1 MGADMLERD
10 DLSVYIVAGVPKS
23 FKRKLQAF
31 VAEEAKSAAGEVML
45 LEDGFA
51 DWVVSRLADEKRPR
65 SNRTP
70 ASKALWS
77 AFSALSAARYHLQHS
92 EEEERVRELRQKVE
106 ELWRETSPMFP
117 DEGAAD
123 ADDADAE
130 GAAAGE
136 GDESVSGEAT
146 GTA

>member
-23 FKRKLQAF
+23 FKRKLQGF
-31 VAEEAKSAAGEVML
+31 VAEEAKGGHGEVML

-117 DEGAAD
+117 DEGA
-123 ADDADAE
+123 E
-130 GAAAGE
+130 AGE
-136 GDESVSGEAT
+136 SVEAADGDAG

>member
-31 VAEEAKSAAGEVML
+31 VAEEAKSGNGEVML
-45 LEDGFA
+45 LEDGFS
-51 DWVVSRLADEKRPR
+51 DWIVSRLADEKRPR
-65 SNRTP
+65 ANRTP

-117 DEGAAD
+117 EEGLAEEAEAEAEPPADEKA
-123 ADDADAE
+123 
-130 GAAAGE
+130 
-136 GDESVSGEAT
+136 
-146 GTA
+146 

>member
-23 FKRKLQAF
+23 FKRKLKAF
-31 VAEEAKSAAGEVML
+31 VAEEAKNDNGEVML
-45 LEDGFA
+45 QEDCFT
-51 DWVVSRLADEKRPR
+51 DWIVSRLGDDKRPR

-77 AFSALSAARYHLQHS
+77 AFSALGAARYHLQHS

-117 DEGAAD
+117 EEGPVADE
-123 ADDADAE
+123 E
-130 GAAAGE
+130 GTEEEGTEKE
-136 GDESVSGEAT
+136 GDA
-146 GTA
+146 AK

>member
-23 FKRKLQAF
+23 FKRKLQGF
-31 VAEEAKSAAGEVML
+31 VAEEAKGGHGEVML

-65 SNRTP
+65 SSRTP

-117 DEGAAD
+117 DEGAEL
-123 ADDADAE
+123 DDAVD
-130 GAAAGE
+130 AAGSE
-136 GDESVSGEAT
+136 GSSGA
-146 GTA
+146 

>member
-31 VAEEAKSAAGEVML
+31 VAEEAKSGNGEVML
-45 LEDGFA
+45 LEDGFS
-51 DWVVSRLADEKRPR
+51 DWIVSRLADEKRPR

-117 DEGAAD
+117 EEGVGDE
-123 ADDADAE
+123 
-130 GAAAGE
+130 AAGE
-136 GDESVSGEAT
+136 SEAEPP
-146 GTA
+146 AEDSK

>member
-31 VAEEAKSAAGEVML
+31 VAEEAKSGDGEVML

-117 DEGAAD
+117 EEGVEEEAEAEAEAD
-123 ADDADAE
+123 PPAE
-130 GAAAGE
+130 DKG
-136 GDESVSGEAT
+136 
-146 GTA
+146 

>member
-31 VAEEAKSAAGEVML
+31 VAEEAKSGDGEVML

-51 DWVVSRLADEKRPR
+51 DWIVSRLADEKRPR

-117 DEGAAD
+117 EEGPA
-123 ADDADAE
+123 AE
-130 GAAAGE
+130 GDDDPEAAG
-136 GDESVSGEAT
+136 GD
-146 GTA
+146 TAGAS